1 MSATPVPASHAV
13 LRCADLSSGSD
24 AGSDASSVGEPEPEI
39 DDDFMASLMPTSRLD
54 KSDDEG
60 SDDSSDDE
68 GPLTAEQIRAL
79 RANGGGDAAE
89 EAAPKRD
96 FAEELKGT
104 GRVPMMFGTSAA
116 GSVRIDWARIE
127 KEDMQLFVETYAA
140 GADTEGQTIRESS
153 RVLAWL
159 LKHSLEGCVDL
170 MMKVAKE
177 AGSAALVTELQDVQK
192 IVAGTALAEE
202 HLCSR
207 KLERTAYQHTFDH
220 MTDAIQD
227 VCTELKGR
235 LEERLGPHE
244 AESVTSVERVTDL
257 LDGLKKW
264 LEAGGDPEEIMMWT
278 GLQLRL
284 TWAPTLQM
292 RDKCL
297 FVESMELKKR
307 RKKHISA
314 DAFHRDGKSMLHHV
328 NQRTPASHDTRG
340 WLLQHALEQQ
350 LGSLSEVLSVHAQ
363 GSDAVTK
370 SVGELRRAVDGET
383 AKRLVSAEGGGDY
396 VADLVDAVHDF
407 VTEFTARAGRLAEH
421 APLAAVDTDRVQ
433 YLVEEVRSWLD
444 DGVDAA
450 KSAQSSAK
458 SPWRS
463 DHGASATHPNRL
475 AQRWNAVFAT
485 GARVWRMLDMFDADD
500 AETLQS
506 MVLCGMPLD
515 MILDEGG
522 ESLLMAAAQRNATA
536 CVEWLL
542 DEGAEMNAANND
554 GSTAF
559 HYACAFGSLHSI
571 ASLLKHDCD
580 VDIKDDEG
588 KTGADLADSE
598 PWRDIL
604 NMMMALGFN
613 KHWKELEVLI
623 DDQTRVRSLEDLVE
637 AEADKRR
644 PNLEYQSLPPSRW
657 MEHHVI
663 RWLEDAFAWSGDYLT
678 KLKSMSLTGESLVT
692 SDDEVLRSEY
702 EITSKAHRQELM
714 EALKDQDL
722 WGWE

>member
-1 MSATPVPASHAV
+1 M
-13 LRCADLSSGSD
+13 
-24 AGSDASSVGEPEPEI
+24 
-39 DDDFMASLMPTSRLD
+39 DDDLLGSLMPASRLD
-54 KSDDEG
+54 GDGEDDESSG
-60 SDDSSDDE
+60 SSDDE

-79 RANGGGDAAE
+79 RAGAGSSATEA
-89 EAAPKRD
+89 AAPKRD

-140 GADTEGQTIRESS
+140 GADIDSQTIRDMPNTP
-153 RVLAWL
+153 AWL
-159 LKHSLEGCVDL
+159 LQRSLRDCVEL
-170 MMKVAKE
+170 MRRVAKE
-177 AGSAALVTELQDVQK
+177 AKEAGLISDLEAVQK
-192 IVAGTALAEE
+192 KVAAEPPLAED
-202 HLCSR
+202 HLRSR
-207 KLERTAYQHTFDH
+207 KLERNAYQHVFDH

-227 VCTELKGR
+227 VCSELKGR
-235 LEERLGPHE
+235 LEQPLGPHSS
-244 AESVTSVERVTDL
+244 ESVSSVDRVRDL
-257 LDGLKKW
+257 LEGLQEW
-264 LEAGGDPEEIMMWT
+264 LDAGADPAEHWT
-278 GLQLRL
+278 WSGLQLRL

-314 DAFHRDGKSMLHHV
+314 DAFHRDGKSMLHHG
-328 NQRTPASHDTRG
+328 NQSTPCSYGTRG
-340 WLLQHALEQQ
+340 WLLKHALEKQ
-350 LGSLSEVLSVHAQ
+350 LDTLSEVLSAHAQ
-363 GSDAVTK
+363 GSEVVTK
-370 SVGELRRAVDGET
+370 SVSELRRSVDGDT
-383 AKRLVSAEGGGDY
+383 ALNLVQSEGSGDY
-396 VADLVDAVHDF
+396 IADLVDAVHDF
-407 VTEFTARAGRLAEH
+407 VTEFKARSGRLAKH
-421 APLAAVDTDRVQ
+421 APLGDADTTRVQ
-433 YLVEEVRSWLD
+433 YFVEEVRSWLD
-444 DGVDAA
+444 GGVDAA
-450 KSAQSSAK
+450 KTAQSTRQSA
-458 SPWRS
+458 PWRCQ
-463 DHGASATHPNRL
+463 HGASATNPNRI

-485 GARVWRMLDMFDADD
+485 GARHWRMLDVFDADD
-500 AETLQS
+500 AETLKS
-506 MVLCGMPLD
+506 MVFCGTPLD

-522 ESLLMAAAQRNATA
+522 ETLLMAAAQRNATA

-542 DEGAEMNAANND
+542 EEGAEANAANDD

-559 HYACAFGSLHSI
+559 HYACAFGSLHCI

-580 VDIKDDEG
+580 VDAKDDEG

-604 NMMMALGFN
+604 NMMLALGFN

-663 RWLEDAFAWSGDYLT
+663 RWLEDAFAWSGDYLG

-692 SDDEVLRSEY
+692 SDDESLLSDF